1 MKKKVVLIQDNKEIP
16 DIMDDVLT
24 FKGFEV
30 TASLTL
36 DPIRNIDAIEPD
48 LRIVDDH
55 LRESK
60 KGSQIIAELKSD
72 PNTEDLSA
80 ILTSTSNNLAEV
92 SKECNADDYIEKPV
106 DIDQMLRLLEI
117 IRDLRQI
124 VLVEHFPRDFEA

>member
-24 FKGFEV
+24 FEGFEV

-48 LRIVDDH
+48 LLIVDDH

-92 SKECNADDYIEKPV
+92 SKECNADDYIEKPF
-106 DIDQMLRLLEI
+106 DIDQMLEVVRNNS
-117 IRDLRQI
+117 
-124 VLVEHFPRDFEA
+124 